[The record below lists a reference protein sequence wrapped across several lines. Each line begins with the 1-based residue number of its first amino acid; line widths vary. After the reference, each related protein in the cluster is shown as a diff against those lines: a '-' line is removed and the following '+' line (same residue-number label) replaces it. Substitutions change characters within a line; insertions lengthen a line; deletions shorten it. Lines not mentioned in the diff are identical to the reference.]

1 MQHYQLQKYVWQKY
15 KIEVSFE
22 IRCVTNQHSNGLVL
36 AGKLVATQHTV
47 LPFEFKYKM
56 LTILCKYFVQ
66 NKPFGIT
73 YTRNNLT
80 TCSKSANK
88 PPTSCVRTA
97 CYKLSTSLEQAVKN
111 L

>member
-1 MQHYQLQKYVWQKY
+1 MSGKNIRLKLALKSAALQISIQ
-15 KIEVSFE
+15 
-22 IRCVTNQHSNGLVL
+22 NGLVL

-47 LPFEFKYKM
+47 LPFALKYKM

-73 YTRNNLT
+73 YTRKNLT

-88 PPTSCVRTA
+88 PSTSCIHTVLQVVNRFG
-97 CYKLSTSLEQAVKN
+97 TSC
-111 L
+111 